1 MLKRNPPKKTDNP
14 VVAKVVDKIKIY
26 VNPLKIIG
34 IYKQIYTSLRIVITR
49 EKDFK
54 KVIISLR
61 KKLIVKKINMK
72 NKSYLWVE

>member
-1 MLKRNPPKKTDNP
+1 M
-14 VVAKVVDKIKIY
+14 VAKVVDKIKIY

-34 IYKQIYTSLRIVITR
+34 IYKQTYTALRIVITR
-49 EKDFK
+49 DLK

>member
-1 MLKRNPPKKTDNP
+1 MLKRNPLKKTNKH

-34 IYKQIYTSLRIVITR
+34 IYKQTYTSLKIVITR
-49 EKDFK
+49 EKDLK

-61 KKLIVKKINMK
+61 KKLIVKKTNMK
-72 NKSYLWVE
+72 NKCYH